1 MTILEFVA
9 DFVCRSF
16 LFFQIGVD
24 LIPVCQ
30 IIGNHAIDLRKRE
43 AWEVLADLFR
53 RRSLPKG
60 ADHAVERDPGI
71 SNSPCPVWGAE
82 EKIWRSL

>member
-1 MTILEFVA
+1 MTILEFSA
-9 DFVCRSF
+9 DFVCCSL

-30 IIGNHAIDLRKRE
+30 IIGNHAIDLRKRK
-43 AWEVLADLFR
+43 AWEILADLFR
-53 RRSLPKG
+53 RRSLPEG
-60 ADHAVERDPGI
+60 VDHAVERNPGI

-82 EKIWRSL
+82 EKI

>member
-1 MTILEFVA
+1 MTIVEFSA
-9 DFVCRSF
+9 DFVCCSL

-43 AWEVLADLFR
+43 AWEILADLFR

-60 ADHAVERDPGI
+60 VDHAVERDPGI
-71 SNSPCPVWGAE
+71 NNSPCPVWGAE
-82 EKIWRSL
+82 EKI